1 MATYKT
7 TPGSENDV
15 LAHLRRLA
23 EASRQKDGNLRY
35 EYFRGVED
43 PQKFV
48 ILESYRTAADFQAH
62 RESQHFQE
70 IGVETIISLLH
81 HPLVSTYDSPTG
93 TSGIRPSQTSDRQ

>member
-1 MATYKT
+1 MPDKTFDVVATYIA

-15 LAHLRRLA
+15 LTNLGRLA
-23 EASRQKDGNLRY
+23 EASRQEEGNLRY

-43 PQKFV
+43 PQKIV

-70 IGVETIISLLH
+70 IGLETIIPFLH
-81 HPLVSTYDSPTG
+81 HRSVSTYDSPAG
-93 TSGIRPSQTSDRQ
+93 